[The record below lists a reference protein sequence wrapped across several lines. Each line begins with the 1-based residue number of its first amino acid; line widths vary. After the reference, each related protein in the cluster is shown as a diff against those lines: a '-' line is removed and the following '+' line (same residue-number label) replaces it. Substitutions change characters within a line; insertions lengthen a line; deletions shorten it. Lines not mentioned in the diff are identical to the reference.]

1 MSVTSSLTPGT
12 VENSWATPSMR
23 TLVIGGAA
31 QRGEQ
36 DAAEAVAE
44 GVAEALVERLDREG
58 AAAVVDLLGGDA
70 GDLEISGHEFL
81 AYACSEIGVRTT
93 WSTARR

>member
-12 VENSWATPSMR
+12 VENSCDDPLDADAGDRGT
-23 TLVIGGAA
+23 A

-44 GVAEALVERLDREG
+44 GVAEALVERLDGEV
-58 AAAVVDLLGGDA
+58 AATVVDFLGGDT

-81 AYACSEIGVRTT
+81 TLLLF
-93 WSTARR
+93 